1 MTQIVFFKLATEGS
15 KNSVKKNKEH
25 MFQFNLKSDLLISHK
40 QDCTLR
46 KITQY
51 QVDAKSTPSYSSDLH
66 SLDYIIDPTEGR

>member
-1 MTQIVFFKLATEGS
+1 
-15 KNSVKKNKEH
+15 